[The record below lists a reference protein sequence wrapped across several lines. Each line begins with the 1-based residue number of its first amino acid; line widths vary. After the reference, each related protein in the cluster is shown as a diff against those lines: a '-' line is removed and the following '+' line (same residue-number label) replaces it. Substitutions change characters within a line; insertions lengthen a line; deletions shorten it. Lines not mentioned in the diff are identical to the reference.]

1 MNQSYDKKTVFCW
14 SLYDF
19 ANQPF
24 TTLVITFIYGTFFT
38 TVLAD
43 NEITGTILW
52 SRGISLTGI
61 IVALLSPIMGALAD
75 RGGYRKFYLIF
86 WTWVCIICSF
96 LLWYPNVGQ
105 VTFALTLFIIANV
118 GFEMG
123 GVFCNAFLPDI
134 APKDKIGRVSG
145 YGWSFGYVG
154 GLLSLI
160 LALVFFI
167 FPEVPLFDL
176 DKILSD
182 NALSCLLTNRP
193 DITKHLKDSTLY
205 YLSNLF
211 VNNYMEKC
219 VTLSPKLII
228 ELCIILDLF
237 INNTY
242 YNLINPDDTN
252 FQLFSI
258 ILNSQLAVDLSDK
271 LEEILSDSEVDYKD
285 ILDEILGKFSNNIN
299 KEIEKRVINIDV
311 YVANLRISLNK
322 TIISLLK

>member
-1 MNQSYDKKTVFCW
+1 MYK
-14 SLYDF
+14 
-19 ANQPF
+19 
-24 TTLVITFIYGTFFT
+24 
-38 TVLAD
+38 
-43 NEITGTILW
+43 
-52 SRGISLTGI
+52 TGI
-61 IVALLSPIMGALAD
+61 DFI
-75 RGGYRKFYLIF
+75 LIQ
-86 WTWVCIICSF
+86 
-96 LLWYPNVGQ
+96 Y
-105 VTFALTLFIIANV
+105 
-118 GFEMG
+118 
-123 GVFCNAFLPDI
+123 
-134 APKDKIGRVSG
+134 
-145 YGWSFGYVG
+145 
-154 GLLSLI
+154 
-160 LALVFFI
+160 
-167 FPEVPLFDL
+167 L